1 MARGCL
7 RALGASLLAPVAA
20 AMLCGAGQEEPLG
33 RLGGGTGLRS
43 LSVSVWLKSTE
54 GCAPLKGRAYA
65 AGDAAQW
72 HEGCTLVSG
81 IFRDPPP
88 ALWKGQDA
96 VWRNQTSGNDFGLSL
111 SGDGRALFGAR
122 LHACCVPGAAPVPA
136 AYAGVDA
143 AYDATERRGC
153 CGSSGRYA
161 LEDVPEVLRVGQLYR
176 GCLRAP
182 ALDPVAVDA
191 DGARRAM
198 SETALEPP
206 PRYPLYFVA
215 GADEGSQAM
224 RDAFVGGLRDDWDLR
239 ERRPG
244 DLHPTA
250 AVEGQGR
257 WLTKMRLALRAGQQ
271 KRAKFP
277 TSKAHISA
285 VFRSL
290 GGRDAPDAAAVAV
303 VSDMDLVFFRPVAPA
318 VRRLLADRDVVFQ
331 RDAADK
337 RDVNLGFFAFRCNGR
352 VRALLE
358 GVIAGVTLP
367 WNDTR
372 YERIC
377 RKGAGTACRAPSD
390 QFVLNR
396 LLRRPE
402 LLGLRSA
409 VAWGFLPLEV
419 ATESYLKTRV
429 PASGAFHM
437 YFKTDNVMFH
447 ANAGAGH
454 KSARSSIQGGGGTPA
469 TRLTPRRTC
478 LRHACW

>member
-96 VWRNQTSGNDFGLSL
+96 VWRNRTSGNDFGLSL
-111 SGDGRALFGAR
+111 SGDGRALFGAGYR
-122 LHACCVPGAAPVPA
+122 HVPDLEGRGPHDEAFPPPRDTTLRSRESLLDGAWHHVLGARSADGELALYVDGARHDAADQACCVPGAAPVPA

-215 GADEGSQAM
+215 GADAGSQAM

-257 WLTKMRLALRAGQQ
+257 WLCRMQPLVWVVRTKLENAL
-271 KRAKFP
+271 
-277 TSKAHISA
+277 
-285 VFRSL
+285 
-290 GGRDAPDAAAVAV
+290 
-303 VSDMDLVFFRPVAPA
+303 
-318 VRRLLADRDVVFQ
+318 
-331 RDAADK
+331 
-337 RDVNLGFFAFRCNGR
+337 
-352 VRALLE
+352 
-358 GVIAGVTLP
+358 
-367 WNDTR
+367 
-372 YERIC
+372 
-377 RKGAGTACRAPSD
+377 
-390 QFVLNR
+390 
-396 LLRRPE
+396 
-402 LLGLRSA
+402 
-409 VAWGFLPLEV
+409 
-419 ATESYLKTRV
+419 
-429 PASGAFHM
+429 
-437 YFKTDNVMFH
+437 
-447 ANAGAGH
+447 
-454 KSARSSIQGGGGTPA
+454 ARSHRSRFG
-469 TRLTPRRTC
+469 
-478 LRHACW
+478 